1 MASHPAHSDRAG
13 LLYAVAGFCTLSI
26 GDAIVKG
33 MAGQWPA
40 PAMAAT
46 RYVVGTALLAFLL
59 YRREGAAAIALPKD
73 KLQWVR
79 GVAISTSA
87 IGMFFAVWLMPL
99 STATTIAFTQP
110 MITAVLATFILG
122 ERSRRSTWIATLVA
136 FAGVFVVLRPNFAT
150 AGWGSLFP
158 LMGASGMAVT
168 IIANRAVTG
177 RASVLAMQ
185 YYMSVTAMIFLVVVT
200 IVAHFSGVQAF
211 HLTWPHWSV
220 VARCAFMG
228 VSATLAQVLIYM
240 GTVKAGAGTIAPM
253 TYGQLLMAVMLGW
266 TFFGDS
272 PDALAL
278 LGAAIIIGAGLYLWH
293 AGRMKV
299 PPKADL

>member
-1 MASHPAHSDRAG
+1 MQQSDRAG
-13 LLYAVAGFCTLSI
+13 LLYALAGFCTLSI

-46 RYVVGTALLAFLL
+46 RYLVGTVLLAFLL
-59 YRREGAAAIALPKD
+59 WRKEGLPAIALPRD
-73 KLQWVR
+73 KLQWLR
-79 GVAISTSA
+79 GIAISTSA

-122 ERSRRSTWIATLVA
+122 ERSRSSTWIATVIA
-136 FAGVFVVLRPNFAT
+136 FVGVFVVLRPNFAS

-158 LMGASGMAVT
+158 LMGATGMAVT
-168 IIANRAVTG
+168 IIANRSVTG

-185 YYMSVTAMIFLVVVT
+185 YYMSVTAMIFLICVT
-200 IVAHFSGVQAF
+200 IAAHFSGIETF
-211 HLTWPHWSV
+211 RLTWPNWSII
-220 VARCAFMG
+220 ARCAFMG
-228 VSATLAQVLIYM
+228 VSATAAQMLIYM

-253 TYGQLLMAVMLGW
+253 TYGQLLMAVMFGW
-266 TFFGDS
+266 IFFGDK
-272 PDALAL
+272 PDAMAL
-278 LGAAIIIGAGLYLWH
+278 VGAAIIIGAGLYLWH
-293 AGRMKV
+293 ARRTKA
-299 PPKADL
+299 PPKPAL

>member
-1 MASHPAHSDRAG
+1 MQQSDRAG
-13 LLYAVAGFCTLSI
+13 LLYALAGFCTLSI

-40 PAMAAT
+40 PAIAAT
-46 RYVVGTALLAFLL
+46 RYVVGSMLLAILL
-59 YRREGAAAIALPKD
+59 ARREGRAAIALPRD

-79 GVAISTSA
+79 GVAISLSA

-99 STATTIAFTQP
+99 SEATTIAFTQP
-110 MITAVLATFILG
+110 MITAVLATVILG
-122 ERSRRSTWIATLVA
+122 ERARRSTWVATLIA
-136 FAGVFVVLRPNFAT
+136 FAGVFLVLRPNFAT

-158 LMGASGMAVT
+158 LMGAGGMAVT

-185 YYMSVTAMIFLVVVT
+185 YYMSVTAMIFLIGVT
-200 IVAHFSGVQAF
+200 LAAHFSGIESF
-211 HLTWPHWSV
+211 RLTWPPWSIL
-220 VARCAFMG
+220 ARIAFIG
-228 VSATLAQVLIYM
+228 LSATLAQMLIYM

-253 TYGQLLMAVMLGW
+253 TYGQLLMAVALGW
-266 TFFGDS
+266 IFFGDK
-272 PDALAL
+272 PDATAL
-278 LGAAIIIGAGLYLWH
+278 LGAAIIIGAGLYLWST
-293 AGRMKV
+293 GRMKV